1 MRSLHGCLPVWNVI
15 INKNLQENNVEK
27 RILVWEPCFFMF
39 FGLFHLHRIWGLMDR
54 NSYAAFW
61 IGVLESRGV
70 FYFILM
76 GILAILCILGMITF
90 VRNRCNNYWWR
101 WIYLFGGIYVLFD
114 LFAIVTGLKFWNKLL
129 MWMFDVNSMYWNYVW
144 LFFILLGSFAFCLG
158 IKLLVQRN
166 RTTSSD
172 REE

>member
-1 MRSLHGCLPVWNVI
+1 M
-15 INKNLQENNVEK
+15 EK

-39 FGLFHLHRIWGLMDR
+39 FGLFHLHRIWGLIDR

-90 VRNRCNNYWWR
+90 
-101 WIYLFGGIYVLFD
+101 
-114 LFAIVTGLKFWNKLL
+114 WNKLL
-129 MWMFDVNSMYWNYVW
+129 MWMFDVNSIYWNFVW
-144 LFFILLGSFAFCLG
+144 MFFVLLGGFAFILGVRLM
-158 IKLLVQRN
+158 IQRN
-166 RTTSSD
+166 RTV
-172 REE
+172 

>member
-1 MRSLHGCLPVWNVI
+1 M
-15 INKNLQENNVEK
+15 KK
-27 RILVWEPCFFMF
+27 KILEWEPYFFIF
-39 FGLFHLHRIWGLMDR
+39 FGLFHLHRIWGLIDR
-54 NSYAAFW
+54 DSYANFW
-61 IGVLESRGV
+61 IGVLESRGL

-76 GILAILCILGMITF
+76 GILAVLCILGMITF
-90 VRNRCNNYWWR
+90 VLNRYNNYWWR

-114 LFAIVTGLKFWNKLL
+114 LLAIAIGLKFWNKLL
-129 MWMFDVNSMYWNYVW
+129 MWMFNVNSMYWNSVW

-158 IKLLVQRN
+158 VKLLIQRN